1 MINRLDTG
9 HHKPGCIFSD
19 LMPGRAPDREY
30 TGPKTGTIWM
40 TGFKI
45 NVKIK
50 RLSRQLSFSSPIK
63 GMLSLLKRPYLIL

>member
-1 MINRLDTG
+1 
-9 HHKPGCIFSD
+9 
-19 LMPGRAPDREY
+19 MPGRAPGREY

-50 RLSRQLSFSSPIK
+50 RLSRQISFSSPIK
-63 GMLSLLKRPYLIL
+63 GMLFLLKRPYLIL